1 MSAVAPPAIH
11 GVRLEGAAADQLRAL
26 DLARRNRVAH
36 VLQEMVA
43 VLEVTQP
50 LVGIGTAWLQFTTT
64 GVRVL
69 YSIAEETGLLVVHDI
84 SDSGAVA
91 KAS

>member
-1 MSAVAPPAIH
+1 MSAVAPPAIR
-11 GVRLEGAAADQLRAL
+11 GVRLGGAAADQLRAL
-26 DLARRNRVAH
+26 DRPRRNRVAH

-43 VLEVTQP
+43 VLEVMQP
-50 LVGIGTAWLQFTTT
+50 SMSMGTAWLQFTTA

-69 YSIAEETGLLVVHDI
+69 YSIAEDTGLLVVHDI
-84 SDSGAVA
+84 ADSGSVA

>member
-1 MSAVAPPAIH
+1 LAIH
-11 GVRLEGAAADQLRAL
+11 GVRLQGTAADQLRAL
-26 DLARRNRVAH
+26 DSTRRNRVAH

-50 LVGIGTAWLQFTTT
+50 PSAMGSAWLQFTTA

-69 YSIAEETGLLVVHDI
+69 YSIAEDSGLLVVHDI
-84 SDSGAVA
+84 ANSGSIM

>member
-1 MSAVAPPAIH
+1 MSAAAPLVIR

-26 DLARRNRVAH
+26 DGARRNRVAH

-50 LVGIGTAWLQFTTT
+50 SVGMGSAWLQFTTA

-69 YSIAEETGLLVVHDI
+69 YSIAEDSGLLVVHDI
-84 SDSGAVA
+84 ADSGSIA

>member
-1 MSAVAPPAIH
+1 MSAAAPLAIR
-11 GVRLEGAAADQLRAL
+11 GVRLDGAAADQLRAL
-26 DLARRNRVAH
+26 DSTRRNRVAH
-36 VLQEMVA
+36 VLEEMVA

-50 LVGIGTAWLQFTTT
+50 SVGMGTAWLQFTTA

-69 YSIAEETGLLVVHDI
+69 YSIREDSGLLVVHDI
-84 SDSGAVA
+84 ADSASVA

>member
-1 MSAVAPPAIH
+1 LAIH
-11 GVRLEGAAADQLRAL
+11 GVRLQGTAAQQLRAL
-26 DLARRNRVAH
+26 DSARRNRVAH
-36 VLQEMVA
+36 VLEEMVA

-50 LVGIGTAWLQFTTT
+50 PSAMGNAWLQFTTA

-69 YSIAEETGLLVVHDI
+69 YSIAEDTGLLVVHDI
-84 SDSGAVA
+84 ADSGSVM

>member
-1 MSAVAPPAIH
+1 MSAVAPLAIR
-11 GVRLEGAAADQLRAL
+11 GVRLGGAAADQLRAL
-26 DLARRNRVAH
+26 DGPRRNRVAH

-43 VLEVTQP
+43 VLEVMQP
-50 LVGIGTAWLQFTTT
+50 SMSMGTAWLQFTTA

-69 YSIAEETGLLVVHDI
+69 YSITEDTGLLVVHDI
-84 SDSGAVA
+84 ADSGSVA

>member
-1 MSAVAPPAIH
+1 VSVGAPLAIR
-11 GVRLEGAAADQLRAL
+11 GVRLGGAAADQLRAL
-26 DLARRNRVAH
+26 DGARRNRVAH

-43 VLEVTQP
+43 VLEVMQP
-50 LVGIGTAWLQFTTT
+50 SMSMGTAWLQFTTA

-69 YSIAEETGLLVVHDI
+69 YSIAQDTGLLVVHDI
-84 SDSGAVA
+84 ADSGSIA